1 MSKVA
6 LIVKLPI
13 KEGQRDDFLAAFSQ
27 GIATAET
34 EPGTLMYIAHKDAA
48 EANTVWIYEL
58 YTDND
63 ALGAHGGSDAFK
75 ALGAAIGPFLDGKP
89 EMHFLTPHEG
99 KGL

>member
-13 KEGQRDDFLAAFSQ
+13 KAGQRDEFLAAFST

-48 EANTVWIYEL
+48 DENVVWIYEL
-58 YTDND
+58 YTDNE

-75 ALGAAIGPFLDGKP
+75 ALSASIGGFIDGKP
-89 EMHFLTPHEG
+89 EMHFLAPHEG